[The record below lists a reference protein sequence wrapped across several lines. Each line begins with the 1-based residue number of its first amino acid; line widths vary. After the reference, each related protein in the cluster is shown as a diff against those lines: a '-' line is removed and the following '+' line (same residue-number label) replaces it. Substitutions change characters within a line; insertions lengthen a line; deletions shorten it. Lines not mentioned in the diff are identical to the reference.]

1 MSKSKL
7 SLAYNTIGTKDYQ
20 LMIDFLKK
28 RKNLTQ
34 SKITKSFEN
43 KFSEYLGTK
52 YSVFVNSGS
61 SANLLIAQGLL
72 EGEYLKNNVVV
83 LPSVS
88 WSTSVSPFLQ
98 LGYKVILCDCDKEN
112 LGLNMEHLNK
122 ICSKY
127 KPSLVVLVNV
137 LGHSNSIKKILSLQ
151 KKYKFQI
158 IEDNCESMGSSIKKK
173 KLGTYG
179 LASSHSLYYG
189 HHISTIE
196 GGLVS
201 TKDRNLYNIF
211 LAIRSHGW
219 ARDMEK
225 NYRKK
230 LEKKFKI
237 NEFESLYTFYYSGF
251 NIRSTDLNAALGIN
265 QLKKINEISKIR
277 HRNYFHYKK
286 KLNDFWHQNS
296 DLNILSSFG
305 YATFVKN
312 RLKVFKYLRSKKIQ
326 SRPLICGN
334 MGQQPFWKKKFINQ
348 KKLKNANFVNRYGIY
363 LPNHASLN
371 FKDIDYI
378 TKCFKKIAK
387 PISF

>member
-1 MSKSKL
+1 MYKSKL
-7 SLAYNTIGTKDYQ
+7 SLAYNTIENKDYL

-28 RKNLTQ
+28 RKKLTQ
-34 SKITKSFEN
+34 SKVTKIFEN
-43 KFSEYLGTK
+43 KFSKYLGSK
-52 YSVFVNSGS
+52 FSVFVNSGS

-72 EGEYLKNNVVV
+72 EGRYLKNNVVV
-83 LPSVS
+83 LPSLS

-112 LGLNMEHLNK
+112 LGLDIKHLQK

-127 KPSLVVLVNV
+127 NPGLVVMVNV
-137 LGHSNSIKKILSLQ
+137 LGHSNSIEKILSL
-151 KKYKFQI
+151 KNKFKFQI
-158 IEDNCESMGSSIKKK
+158 IEDNCESMGSSIRKR

-179 LASSHSLYYG
+179 LASSHSLFYG

-201 TKDRNLYNIF
+201 TQDKDLYNIF

-251 NIRSTDLNAALGIN
+251 NIRSTDLNATLGVN
-265 QLKKINEISKIR
+265 QLKKINTISKIR
-277 HRNYFHYKK
+277 HRNFFYYRK
-286 KLNDFWHQNS
+286 KLNNFWTQS
-296 DLNILSSFG
+296 SKLNLLSSFG

-312 RLKVFKYLRSKKIQ
+312 RLEVFKYLKSKKIQ

-334 MGQQPFWKKKFINQ
+334 MGQQPFWKKKFNKQ
-348 KKLKNANFVNRYGIY
+348 KKLKNAYFVNQYGIY
-363 LPNHASLN
+363 LPNHASLS

-378 TKCFKKIAK
+378 AKCFKHIAK
-387 PISF
+387 PIFF

>member
-1 MSKSKL
+1 MDKSKL
-7 SLAYNTIGTKDYQ
+7 SLAYNTIENKDYL

-28 RKNLTQ
+28 RNYLNQ
-34 SKITKSFEN
+34 SKVTKNFEN
-43 KFSEYLGTK
+43 KFSKYLGSK

-61 SANLLIAQGLL
+61 SANLLIAQSLL
-72 EGEYLKNNVVV
+72 EGNFLKNKIVV

-112 LGLNMEHLNK
+112 LGLDMEHLNN

-127 KPSLVVLVNV
+127 KPGLVVLVNV
-137 LGHSNSIKKILSLQ
+137 LGHSNNIKRILTL
-151 KKYKFQI
+151 KNKYKFEI
-158 IEDNCESMGSSIKKK
+158 MEDNCESMGSSIKNK
-173 KLGTYG
+173 KLGTFG

-201 TKDRNLYNIF
+201 TKDKNLYNIF

-219 ARDMEK
+219 ARDMDK
-225 NYRKK
+225 SYRKK
-230 LEKKFKI
+230 LEKKFNI
-237 NEFESLYTFYYSGF
+237 NEFDSLYTFYYSGF

-265 QLKKINEISKIR
+265 QLKKINKISKIR
-277 HRNYFHYKK
+277 HKNYFHYKK
-286 KLNDFWHQNS
+286 RLDNFWYQQSKLK
-296 DLNILSSFG
+296 ILSSFG

-312 RLKVFKYLRSKKIQ
+312 RLEVFKYLRSKKIQ

-334 MGQQPFWKKKFINQ
+334 MGQQPFWKKKFVNQ
-348 KKLKNANFVNRYGIY
+348 KKLNNAYFVNRYGIY
-363 LPNHASLN
+363 LPNHASLS

-378 TKCFKKIAK
+378 TKCFKQIAK
-387 PISF
+387 PIFF